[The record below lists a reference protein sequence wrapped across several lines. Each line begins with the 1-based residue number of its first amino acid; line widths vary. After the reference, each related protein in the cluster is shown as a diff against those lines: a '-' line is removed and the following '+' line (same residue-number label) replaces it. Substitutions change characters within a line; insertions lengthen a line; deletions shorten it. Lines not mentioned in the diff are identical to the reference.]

1 MKNKFLGIVMLG
13 TLSAAPAANAVPTA
27 WLFQGELGSATGAT
41 LPGGINVG
49 DAFSFVLHFDTA
61 APVTNPFACGTGGIG
76 TRCNHNGDPGL
87 YFSDIHLGSF
97 AVPVFSGQIGN
108 NTIIVRNN
116 IVDPSPPFTDI
127 VDGYT
132 FAARD
137 FSDASENTN
146 FQIVMRGPEDLG
158 VVTDGRVL
166 PLTPPAGLVGLKA
179 SGFQICDSR
188 ADFDCYY
195 ADVGGRFTSI
205 TAVPEPSAY
214 ALMVAGLG
222 VLGLVARRRRRH

>member
-1 MKNKFLGIVMLG
+1 VKNKFLGIVLFG
-13 TLSAAPAANAVPTA
+13 AALVAAPTANAIPTA
-27 WLFQGELGSATGAT
+27 WLFQGELNYADGAG

-61 APVTNPFACGTGGIG
+61 APLSNPVDCGTGGIG
-76 TRCNHNGDPGL
+76 TRCNYYGDPGL

-97 AVPVFSGQIGN
+97 SASMFSGQSEN
-108 NTIIVRNN
+108 NLIIVRNN
-116 IVDPSPPFTDI
+116 TEFPDAANI

-132 FAARD
+132 FGARN
-137 FSDASENTN
+137 FSDATENTS
-146 FQIVMRGPEDLG
+146 FQIIMRGPEDLT

-166 PLTPPAGLVGLKA
+166 PLTPPAGLLGLTT

-188 ADFDCYY
+188 AEFDCYY

-205 TAVPEPSAY
+205 AAVPESSTY

-222 VLGLVARRRRRH
+222 VLGLAARRRRRR